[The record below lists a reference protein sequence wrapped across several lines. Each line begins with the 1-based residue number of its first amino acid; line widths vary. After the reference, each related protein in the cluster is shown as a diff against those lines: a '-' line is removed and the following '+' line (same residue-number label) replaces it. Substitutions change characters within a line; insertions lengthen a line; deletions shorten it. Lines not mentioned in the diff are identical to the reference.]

1 LTLDDT
7 EPLASPRPLLPSLP
21 RVGEALAE
29 RYEILEE
36 IARGGM
42 GVVFRARQRSL
53 DRQVAIKAVLPGG
66 SAERFLKEA
75 TLLARVQSP
84 RVVAIHDFEVL
95 KGGTP
100 ILVMEWID
108 GGDLLRAMKA
118 HGGRLP
124 ERVALPLMV
133 ETAEGMQEAA
143 EHHIVHRDLKP
154 SNILLDRDGH
164 VHVGDFGLAR
174 VSGASVTL
182 SAPGDILGTPFYMA
196 PEQWENPTALD
207 SRADI
212 YSFGATFYHALV
224 GEPPFSGEN
233 PLKILFSHK
242 TEPLVSPRARNPE
255 LSERTSEILERCL
268 AKSAADR
275 FSCFDEL
282 LRQLKAQAGD
292 LSPWDAEEDEALA
305 EPLARYAAR
314 REVYV
319 LRLLGPREVDSY
331 AFPGGRTI
339 RIVQGDIVD
348 QSSEAIVSSD
358 DGSLTMSA
366 GVSKAI
372 RDAAGPEIVQQ
383 ARRYAPVRA
392 GRAVVTPGGRLK
404 ARYVFH
410 GTTLEFSRDHASRP
424 SRDLISEIMASCF
437 WHADALYVERIA
449 FPLLGT
455 GSAGFAED
463 VCLDTM
469 FRFLAR
475 QFRRGA
481 TGVREATIVLWG

>member
-1 LTLDDT
+1 MIRK
-7 EPLASPRPLLPSLP
+7 PPLPSLP
-21 RVGEALAE
+21 HMGQALSE

-36 IARGGM
+36 VARGGM
-42 GVVFRARQRSL
+42 GVVFRARQRAL
-53 DRQVAIKAVLPGG
+53 DRTVAIKAVLPGG

-84 RVVAIHDFEVL
+84 HVVAIHDFEL
-95 KGGTP
+95 LPDGTP
-100 ILVMEWID
+100 ILVMEWIR
-108 GGDLLRAMKA
+108 GGDLLRSMKA

-124 ERVALPLMV
+124 EATALPLMV
-133 ETAEGMQEAA
+133 ETAEGMQAAA

-154 SNILLDRDGH
+154 SNILVDQEGH
-164 VHVGDFGLAR
+164 AHVGDFGLAR
-174 VSGASVTL
+174 VAGLASTL
-182 SAPGDILGTPFYMA
+182 SVPGDVLGTPFYMA
-196 PEQWENPTALD
+196 PEQWENPAALD

-212 YSFGATFYHALV
+212 YSFGATFYHALT
-224 GEPPFSGEN
+224 GAPPFTGEN

-242 TEPLVSPRARNPE
+242 TEPLISPRARNPE
-255 LSERTSEILERCL
+255 LSERTSELLERCL

-275 FSCFDEL
+275 FASFGEL
-282 LRQLKAQAGD
+282 LRQLRAQAGD
-292 LSPWDAEEDEALA
+292 LSPWQAEDDQALA
-305 EPLARYAAR
+305 EPIARYTSR
-314 REVYV
+314 REVYI
-319 LRLLGPREVDSY
+319 LRLLTSGEVDSY
-331 AFPGGRTI
+331 PFPGGRSI
-339 RIVQGDIVD
+339 RILQGNIVD
-348 QSSEAIVSSD
+348 QDAEAIVSSD

-404 ARYVFH
+404 ARHVFH

-424 SRDLISEIMASCF
+424 SRDLISEIMTSCF

-455 GSAGFAED
+455 GTAGFAED
-463 VCLDTM
+463 ICLDTM

-475 QFRRGA
+475 MFERGA